1 MSAGTPIRPRE
12 GAPTPEN
19 AEAHDTGRSA
29 ESNARG
35 AFANKSLSNAQRFL
49 RDAAEKSADLVH
61 REIIRKGMESYDVA
75 HAKGRSR
82 FAFWEAAR
90 QRCQEIKREAVNHL
104 DQYLLE
110 FEKNVIAHGGHVFW
124 ASTSEEACQ
133 YIADLAVRNSVKTVV
148 KSKSMVTEEIHLA
161 GALEKVGCT
170 VWETDLGEY
179 IVQLRNEGPYHIVT
193 PAMHLNRQQIA
204 ELFRE
209 KFEEPNLSDDPQ
221 ELVAAAR
228 RRLRKAF
235 FAAEMGIS
243 GANFLVADAGVIAI
257 STNEG
262 NARLSTS
269 VPRIHVAVTGIEKV
283 VPKLEDLATLWPVL
297 ATSGTGQP
305 ITTYGTLIGGPRR
318 PGEADGP
325 EEFHVVLVDNG
336 RSGLLAS
343 KEEREV
349 LHCIRCGACLNI
361 CPVFRHIGG
370 HSYGTPY
377 PGPIGSVL
385 VPRLEGE
392 KFEHL
397 SYATTLCGAC
407 TSVCPVKINLHHHL
421 LENRRDFTEAGH
433 TTASQRLEFKL
444 FRTAMTNPALY
455 KLGGW
460 FMRTSLRLLY
470 ALGLS
475 GSVLDPLREWNRG
488 RATIPLPKKSFRAI
502 WKKELDRGE

>member
-1 MSAGTPIRPRE
+1 MSAGTTQGPGA
-12 GAPTPEN
+12 GAPTPQN
-19 AEAHDTGRSA
+19 AEAHDSGRSA
-29 ESNARG
+29 TSNAHG
-35 AFANKSLSNAQRFL
+35 SLSNAQRFL

-61 REIIRKGMESYDVA
+61 REIIRKGMDSYDVA
-75 HAKGRSR
+75 HTKGKTR
-82 FAFWEAAR
+82 FAFWDAAR

-124 ASTSEEACQ
+124 AATSEEACQ
-133 YIADLAVRNSVKTVV
+133 YIADLAVKHKVKTVV

-193 PAMHLNRQQIA
+193 PAMHLNRKQIGD
-204 ELFRE
+204 LFRD
-209 KFEEPNLSDDPQ
+209 KFNEPDLTDDPQ

-228 RRLRKAF
+228 RKLRKAF

-243 GANFLVADAGVIAI
+243 GANFLVADAGCIAI

-262 NARLSTS
+262 NGRLSTG
-269 VPRIHVAVTGIEKV
+269 VPRIHVAVTGIEKMI
-283 VPKLEDLATLWPVL
+283 PKLEDLATLWPVL

-305 ITTYGTLIGGPRR
+305 ITTYGTLIGGPRK

-336 RSGLLAS
+336 RSSLLAS

-397 SYATTLCGAC
+397 SSASTLCGAC
-407 TSVCPVKINLHHHL
+407 TSVCPVKIDLHHHL

-433 TTASQRLEFKL
+433 GSAGDRFQFKM
-444 FRTAMTNPALY
+444 FKTAMVNPSLY
-455 KLGGW
+455 RVGGW
-460 FMRTSLRLLY
+460 LMRKSLRLLY

-475 GSVLDPLREWNRG
+475 GSVLDPLRKWNKG
-488 RATIPLPKKSFRAI
+488 RSTIPLASQSFRAI

>member
-1 MSAGTPIRPRE
+1 MSTGTTPKPTQ
-12 GAPTPEN
+12 GAPTAQN
-19 AEAHDTGRSA
+19 AGAHDTGRSA

-35 AFANKSLSNAQRFL
+35 SLTNAQRFL

-124 ASTSEEACQ
+124 AATSEEACQ
-133 YIADLAVRNSVKTVV
+133 YVADLAVEHSVKTVV

-193 PAMHLNRQQIA
+193 PAMHLNRQQIGD
-204 ELFRE
+204 LFRD
-209 KFEEPNLSDDPQ
+209 KFDEPNLSNDPQ

-228 RRLRKAF
+228 RKLRKAF

-243 GANFLVADAGVIAI
+243 GANFLVADAGCIAI

-262 NARLSTS
+262 NGRLSTG

-283 VPKLEDLATLWPVL
+283 IPKLEDLATLWPVL

-336 RSGLLAS
+336 RSSLLAS
-343 KEEREV
+343 EEEREV

-397 SYATTLCGAC
+397 SFASSLCGAC
-407 TSVCPVKINLHHHL
+407 TSVCPVGINLHHHL
-421 LENRRDFTEAGH
+421 LHNRRDFVIAHDTKAGERMMF
-433 TTASQRLEFKL
+433 RLW
-444 FRTAMTNPALY
+444 RAAMLRPRLY
-455 KLGGW
+455 AFGGVVARR
-460 FMRTSLRLLY
+460 MLRLLY
-470 ALGLS
+470 GTGLA
-475 GSVLDPLREWNRG
+475 GSVLDPARAWNRR
-488 RATIPLPKKSFRAI
+488 RAPLPLPAKSFHALWRNGLG
-502 WKKELDRGE
+502 K